1 MKNWKNVLVYSTP
14 LLLAPLA
21 FAASCTNKDDG
32 KKDAKIAELTKQYE
46 EISKQLN
53 TLKSELEE
61 SKKALEDEK
70 KSKSEE
76 VAKFEEIVKKLEEDK
91 KRVETLLNNDHPEY
105 LPTKQVLDL
114 KNKVEEELNSKGLLN
129 LLAPSQEDSDN
140 IIKILEE
147 AVKEIDKIDQS
158 KLTADGLAWLNGI
171 KYNWEI
177 EIGNHKNGLRYLLS
191 SFNWGP
197 SSTYVANSFYG
208 NITPRTFSEKT
219 AKQWLATLKEA
230 VEKNI
235 VPSKIFIKNN
245 IQYIIKKKF
254 AADLG
259 EFLKGTA
266 NEITVKDLI
275 QNSTKYSG
283 AVKDFYLYYVDT
295 YYKASSYGKGEDI
308 AKLKLTKTNALNELE
323 NTIELKAGKVYGL
336 GLTQR
341 DLEQTEAGLGYIPG
355 TPGVLTGKEI
365 YAQISKMNTTTS
377 LTPAEVYAKGMN
389 TSLTAAT
396 NMQKVAEEAAKLIAG
411 TTANDW
417 TSTIMYD
424 EDGPDPKDAK
434 SETLEI
440 KKDGVINLENFN
452 KWLNAE
458 DFFFGREKAELYSAT
473 YKQSLDEDTSLD
485 FARAE
490 LTKFGYDHLKGDST
504 KYNSITNDQFYYGA
518 MEAFKA
524 YQQFKKTTQTY
535 GATFFSKSVPDY
547 EIQTY
552 PYVDRAYEGV
562 GAYDSGVMKFMFN
575 ADPYF
580 SLPKWS
586 VTSFA
591 NHESMMGHHNQIM
604 YAQRYLSEVLGM
616 KLGNVF
622 DYTSYVEG
630 WALFMEWFGI
640 EAGFYGTPNYADT
653 TNYYSMPTSF
663 DLAKGITNFFIT
675 TEDAQITAEQISQI
689 KNLHGGVYWEKVN
702 EKGLYADEKAHAKAA
717 VKLANM
723 LQYYG
728 ALNEAQLRNMRLAV
742 DSIYHAPD
750 IAGQTELPKG
760 ASILQARAFM
770 KKNSALGLG
779 DIQSESKRYFNCVGQ
794 AISYNSGKE
803 VMLDLYKAV
812 HTKLGYTR
820 QQFVEDHKNEIQK
833 FFDWLLRNGALP
845 VETLRLTIKKAY
857 NIN

>member
-53 TLKSELEE
+53 TLKSELDEA
-61 SKKALEDEK
+61 KKAK
-70 KSKSEE
+70 AEE
-76 VAKFEEIVKKLEEDK
+76 
-91 KRVETLLNNDHPEY
+91 T
-105 LPTKQVLDL
+105 TK
-114 KNKVEEELNSKGLLN
+114 
-129 LLAPSQEDSDN
+129 
-140 IIKILEE
+140 LEE
-147 AVKEIDKIDQS
+147 AVQKLEALKEEINKNIPEYYPTKQILTLKDKVDNDLQAKGLLYLLAPNQEQSDAIVKTLEEAIKEIDKIDQS

-177 EIGNHKNGLRYLLS
+177 EIGNHKNGLRYLLG

-208 NITPRTFSEKT
+208 TIVPRNFSDPT
-219 AKQWLATLKEA
+219 ATQWLATLKEA
-230 VEKNI
+230 VAKNI

-254 AADLG
+254 AKDLQ
-259 EFLKGTA
+259 EFLKGTET
-266 NEITVKDLI
+266 EITVKKLI
-275 QNSTKYSG
+275 EDNKTYSQ

-308 AKLKLTKTNALNELE
+308 AELKLTKANTLNELE

-341 DLEQTEAGLGYIPG
+341 DLDQKEAGLGYIPG
-355 TPGVLTGKEI
+355 TPGELTGKEI

-396 NMQKVAEEAAKLIAG
+396 NMSKVAEEAAKLIAG
-411 TTANDW
+411 ANADW
-417 TSTIMYD
+417 SSTIMYD
-424 EDGPDPKDAK
+424 ADGPDGVNAQ

-440 KKDGVINLENFN
+440 KKDGTINLENFN

-473 YKQSLDEDTSLD
+473 YKQSLDEDTKLD
-485 FARAE
+485 FARVE
-490 LTKFGYDHLKGDST
+490 LTKFGYDHLKGDNT
-504 KYNSITNDQFYYGA
+504 PYNSITNDQFYYGA
-518 MEAFKA
+518 LEAFKA
-524 YQQFKKTTQTY
+524 YKQFKDTTQKY
-535 GATFFSKSVPDY
+535 GSTFFAKEVPDY
-547 EIQTY
+547 DIQTY
-552 PYVDRAYEGV
+552 EYADRAYEGV
-562 GAYDSGVMKFMFN
+562 GAYSSSVKKFMFN
-575 ADPYF
+575 ADPYY

-604 YAQRYLSEVLGM
+604 YADHHLSEVLGM
-616 KLGNVF
+616 KLGNIF

-663 DLAKGITNFFIT
+663 DLAKGITNFFT
-675 TEDAQITAEQISQI
+675 STEDAKITAEQISQI

-702 EKGLYADEKAHAKAA
+702 EKGLYIANEKDHAKAA
-717 VKLANM
+717 IKLANM

-750 IAGQTELPKG
+750 IAGQAELPKG
-760 ASILQARAFM
+760 ASILQVRAFM

-820 QQFVEDHKNEIQK
+820 QQFVEEHKEEVQK

-857 NIN
+857 NID

>member
-53 TLKSELEE
+53 TLKSELDEA
-61 SKKALEDEK
+61 KKAK
-70 KSKSEE
+70 AEE
-76 VAKFEEIVKKLEEDK
+76 
-91 KRVETLLNNDHPEY
+91 T
-105 LPTKQVLDL
+105 TK
-114 KNKVEEELNSKGLLN
+114 
-129 LLAPSQEDSDN
+129 
-140 IIKILEE
+140 LEE
-147 AVKEIDKIDQS
+147 AVQKLEALKEEINKNIPEYYPTKQILTLKDKVDNDLQAKGLLYLLAPNQEQSDAIVKTLEEAIKEIDKIDQS

-177 EIGNHKNGLRYLLS
+177 EIGNHKNGLRYLLG

-208 NITPRTFSEKT
+208 TIVPRNFSDPT
-219 AKQWLATLKEA
+219 ATQWLATLKEA
-230 VEKNI
+230 VAKNI

-254 AADLG
+254 AKDLQ
-259 EFLKGTA
+259 EFLKGTET
-266 NEITVKDLI
+266 EITVKKLI
-275 QNSTKYSG
+275 EDNKTYSQ

-308 AKLKLTKTNALNELE
+308 AELKLTKANTLNELE

-341 DLEQTEAGLGYIPG
+341 DLDQKEAGLGYIPG
-355 TPGVLTGKEI
+355 TPGELTGKEI

-396 NMQKVAEEAAKLIAG
+396 NMSKVAEEAAKLIAG
-411 TTANDW
+411 TNADW
-417 TSTIMYD
+417 SSTIMYD
-424 EDGPDPKDAK
+424 ADGPDGVNAQ

-458 DFFFGREKAELYSAT
+458 DFFFGREKATLYSAD
-473 YKQSLDEDTSLD
+473 YKRSLDEDTKLD
-485 FARAE
+485 FARQE
-490 LTKFGYDHLKGDST
+490 LTKFGYDHLKGDT
-504 KYNSITNDQFYYGA
+504 TPYNSITNDQFYYGA
-518 MEAFKA
+518 LEAFKA
-524 YQQFKKTTQTY
+524 YKQFKDTTQKY
-535 GATFFSKSVPDY
+535 GSTFFAKEVPDY
-547 EIQTY
+547 DIQTY
-552 PYVDRAYEGV
+552 EYADRAYEGV
-562 GAYDSGVMKFMFN
+562 GAYSSSVKKFMFN

-604 YAQRYLSEVLGM
+604 YADHHLSEVLGM
-616 KLGNVF
+616 KLGNIF

-663 DLAKGITNFFIT
+663 DLAKGITNFFT
-675 TEDAQITAEQISQI
+675 STEDAKITAEQISQI

-702 EKGLYADEKAHAKAA
+702 EKGLYNTVDEKTRAKAA

-750 IAGQTELPKG
+750 IVGQTELPKG

-812 HTKLGYTR
+812 HTKLGFTR
-820 QQFVEDHKNEIQK
+820 QQFVEQHKDEIQK

-857 NIN
+857 NID

>member
-53 TLKSELEE
+53 TLKSELDEA
-61 SKKALEDEK
+61 KKAK
-70 KSKSEE
+70 AEE
-76 VAKFEEIVKKLEEDK
+76 
-91 KRVETLLNNDHPEY
+91 T
-105 LPTKQVLDL
+105 TK
-114 KNKVEEELNSKGLLN
+114 
-129 LLAPSQEDSDN
+129 
-140 IIKILEE
+140 LEE
-147 AVKEIDKIDQS
+147 AVQKLEALKEEINKNIPEYYPTKQILTLKDKVDNDLQAKGLLYLLAPNQEQSDAIVKTLEEAIKEIDKIDQS
-158 KLTADGLAWLNGI
+158 KLTADSLAWLNGI

-177 EIGNHKNGLRYLLS
+177 EIGNHKNGLRYLLG

-208 NITPRTFSEKT
+208 TIVPRNFSDPT
-219 AKQWLATLKEA
+219 ATQWLATLKEA
-230 VEKNI
+230 VAKNI

-254 AADLG
+254 AKDLQ
-259 EFLKGTA
+259 EFLKGTET
-266 NEITVKDLI
+266 EITVKKLI
-275 QNSTKYSG
+275 EDNKTYSQ

-308 AKLKLTKTNALNELE
+308 AELKLTKANTLNELE

-341 DLEQTEAGLGYIPG
+341 DLDQKEAGLGYIPG
-355 TPGVLTGKEI
+355 TPGELTGKEI

-396 NMQKVAEEAAKLIAG
+396 NMSKVAEEAAKLIAG
-411 TTANDW
+411 TNADW
-417 TSTIMYD
+417 SSTIMYD
-424 EDGPDPKDAK
+424 ADGPDGVNAQ

-440 KKDGVINLENFN
+440 KKDGAINLENFN

-473 YKQSLDEDTSLD
+473 YKQSLDQDTKLD
-485 FARAE
+485 FARQE
-490 LTKFGYDHLKGDST
+490 LTKFGYDHLKGDT
-504 KYNSITNDQFYYGA
+504 TPYNSITNDQFYYGA
-518 MEAFKA
+518 LEAFKA
-524 YQQFKKTTQTY
+524 YKQFKDTTQKY
-535 GATFFSKSVPDY
+535 GSTFFAKEVPDY
-547 EIQTY
+547 DIQTY
-552 PYVDRAYEGV
+552 LYEDRAYEGV
-562 GAYDSGVMKFMFN
+562 GAYSSSVKKFMFN
-575 ADPYF
+575 ADPYY

-604 YAQRYLSEVLGM
+604 YADHHLSEVLGM
-616 KLGNVF
+616 KLGNIF

-663 DLAKGITNFFIT
+663 DLAKGITNFFT
-675 TEDAQITAEQISQI
+675 STEDSKITAEQISQI

-702 EKGLYADEKAHAKAA
+702 EKGLYNADEKTHAKAA
-717 VKLANM
+717 IKLANM

-742 DSIYHAPD
+742 DSIYHGPD
-750 IAGQTELPKG
+750 IAGQAELPKG
-760 ASILQARAFM
+760 ASISQARAFM

-820 QQFVEDHKNEIQK
+820 QQFVEEHKEEVQK

-857 NIN
+857 NID

>member
-53 TLKSELEE
+53 TLKSELDEA
-61 SKKALEDEK
+61 KKAK
-70 KSKSEE
+70 AEE
-76 VAKFEEIVKKLEEDK
+76 TKKLEEAIQKLESVKDEINK
-91 KRVETLLNNDHPEY
+91 NIPEY
-105 LPTKQVLDL
+105 YPTKQILTLKDKVDNDL
-114 KNKVEEELNSKGLLN
+114 QAKGLLY
-129 LLAPSQEDSDN
+129 LLAPNQEQSDA
-140 IIKILEE
+140 IVKTLEE
-147 AVKEIDKIDQS
+147 AIKEIDKIDQS

-177 EIGNHKNGLRYLLS
+177 EIGNHKNGLRYLLG

-208 NITPRTFSEKT
+208 TIVPRNFSDPT
-219 AKQWLATLKEA
+219 ATQWLATLKEA
-230 VEKNI
+230 VAKNI

-254 AADLG
+254 AKDLQ
-259 EFLKGTA
+259 EFLKGTET
-266 NEITVKDLI
+266 EITVKKLI
-275 QNSTKYSG
+275 EDNKTYSQ

-308 AKLKLTKTNALNELE
+308 AELKLTKANTLNELE

-341 DLEQTEAGLGYIPG
+341 DLDQKEAGLGYIPG
-355 TPGVLTGKEI
+355 TPGELTGKEI

-396 NMQKVAEEAAKLIAG
+396 NMSKVAEEAAKLIAG
-411 TTANDW
+411 TNTDW
-417 TSTIMYD
+417 SSTIMYD
-424 EDGPDPKDAK
+424 ADGPDGVNAQ

-458 DFFFGREKAELYSAT
+458 DFFFGREKATLYST
-473 YKQSLDEDTSLD
+473 YYKQSLDGDTSLD

-490 LTKFGYDHLKGDST
+490 LTKFGYDHLKGDNT
-504 KYNSITNDQFYYGA
+504 LYNSITNDQFYYGA
-518 MEAFKA
+518 LEAFKA
-524 YQQFKKTTQTY
+524 YKQFKDTTQKY
-535 GATFFSKSVPDY
+535 GSTFFAKAVPDY
-547 EIQTY
+547 DIQTY
-552 PYVDRAYEGV
+552 KYEDRAYEGV

-575 ADPYF
+575 ADPYY

-663 DLAKGITNFFIT
+663 DLAKGITNFFTT
-675 TEDAQITAEQISQI
+675 TEDAKITAEQISQI

-702 EKGLYADEKAHAKAA
+702 EKELYTADEKAHAKAA

-750 IAGQTELPKG
+750 IAGQAELPKG

-820 QQFVEDHKNEIQK
+820 QQFVEEHKDEIQK

-857 NIN
+857 NID

>member
-53 TLKSELEE
+53 TLKSELDEA
-61 SKKALEDEK
+61 KKAK
-70 KSKSEE
+70 AEE
-76 VAKFEEIVKKLEEDK
+76 TKKLEEAVQKLEALKDEINK
-91 KRVETLLNNDHPEY
+91 NIPEY
-105 LPTKQVLDL
+105 YPTKQILTLKDKVDNDL
-114 KNKVEEELNSKGLLN
+114 QAKGLLY
-129 LLAPSQEDSDN
+129 LLAPNQEQSDA
-140 IIKILEE
+140 IVKTLEE
-147 AVKEIDKIDQS
+147 AIKEIDKIDQS

-177 EIGNHKNGLRYLLS
+177 EIGNHKNGLRYLLG

-208 NITPRTFSEKT
+208 TIVPRNFLDPT
-219 AKQWLATLKEA
+219 ATQWLATLKEA
-230 VEKNI
+230 VAKNI

-254 AADLG
+254 AKDLQ
-259 EFLKGTA
+259 EFLKGTET
-266 NEITVKDLI
+266 EITVKKLI
-275 QNSTKYSG
+275 EDNKTYSQ

-308 AKLKLTKTNALNELE
+308 AELKLTKANTLNELE

-341 DLEQTEAGLGYIPG
+341 DLDQTEAGLGYIPG
-355 TPGVLTGKEI
+355 TPGELTGKEI

-396 NMQKVAEEAAKLIAG
+396 NMSKVAEEAAKLIAG
-411 TTANDW
+411 PAADW

-424 EDGPDPKDAK
+424 ADGPDGVNAQ

-458 DFFFGREKAELYSAT
+458 DFFFGREKATLYST
-473 YKQSLDEDTSLD
+473 NYKKSLDEDTKLD

-504 KYNSITNDQFYYGA
+504 PYNSITNDQFYYGA
-518 MEAFKA
+518 LEAFKA
-524 YQQFKKTTQTY
+524 YKQFKDTTQKY
-535 GATFFSKSVPDY
+535 GSTFFAKEVPDY
-547 EIQTY
+547 DIQTY
-552 PYVDRAYEGV
+552 EYADRAYEGV
-562 GAYDSGVMKFMFN
+562 GAYSSSVKKFMFN

-604 YAQRYLSEVLGM
+604 YADHHLSEVLGM
-616 KLGNVF
+616 KLGNIF

-663 DLAKGITNFFIT
+663 DLAKGITNFFT
-675 TEDAQITAEQISQI
+675 STEDSKITAEQISQI

-702 EKGLYADEKAHAKAA
+702 EKGLYNANEKDHAKAA
-717 VKLANM
+717 IKLANM

-742 DSIYHAPD
+742 DSIYHGPD
-750 IAGQTELPKG
+750 IAGQAELPKG

-820 QQFVEDHKNEIQK
+820 QQFVEEHKEEVQK

-857 NIN
+857 NID

>member
-53 TLKSELEE
+53 TLKSELDEA
-61 SKKALEDEK
+61 KKAK
-70 KSKSEE
+70 AEE
-76 VAKFEEIVKKLEEDK
+76 
-91 KRVETLLNNDHPEY
+91 T
-105 LPTKQVLDL
+105 TK
-114 KNKVEEELNSKGLLN
+114 
-129 LLAPSQEDSDN
+129 
-140 IIKILEE
+140 LEE
-147 AVKEIDKIDQS
+147 AVQKLEALKEEINKNIPEYYPTKQILTLKDKVDNDLQAKGLLYLLAPNQEQSDAIVKTLEEAIKEIDKIDQS

-177 EIGNHKNGLRYLLS
+177 EIGNHKNGLRYLLG

-208 NITPRTFSEKT
+208 TIVPRNFSDPT
-219 AKQWLATLKEA
+219 ATQWLATLKEA
-230 VEKNI
+230 VAKNI

-254 AADLG
+254 AKDLQ
-259 EFLKGTA
+259 EFLKGTET
-266 NEITVKDLI
+266 EITVKKLI
-275 QNSTKYSG
+275 EDNKTYSQ
-283 AVKDFYLYYVDT
+283 AVKAFYLYYVDT
-295 YYKASSYGKGEDI
+295 YYKASLYGKGEDI
-308 AKLKLTKTNALNELE
+308 AELKLTKANTLNELE

-341 DLEQTEAGLGYIPG
+341 DLDQKEAGLGYIPG
-355 TPGVLTGKEI
+355 IPGELTGKEI

-396 NMQKVAEEAAKLIAG
+396 NMSKVAEEAAKLIAG
-411 TTANDW
+411 ANADW
-417 TSTIMYD
+417 SSTIMYD
-424 EDGPDPKDAK
+424 ADGPDGVNAQ

-440 KKDGVINLENFN
+440 KKDGAINLENFN

-473 YKQSLDEDTSLD
+473 YKQSLDQDTKLD
-485 FARAE
+485 FARQE
-490 LTKFGYDHLKGDST
+490 LTKFGYDHLKGDT
-504 KYNSITNDQFYYGA
+504 TPYNSITNDQFYYGA
-518 MEAFKA
+518 LEAFKA
-524 YQQFKKTTQTY
+524 YKQFKDTTQKY
-535 GATFFSKSVPDY
+535 GSTFFAKEVPDY
-547 EIQTY
+547 DIQTY
-552 PYVDRAYEGV
+552 LYEDRAYEGV
-562 GAYDSGVMKFMFN
+562 GAYSSSVKKFMFN
-575 ADPYF
+575 ADPYY

-604 YAQRYLSEVLGM
+604 YADHHLSEVLGM
-616 KLGNVF
+616 KLGNIF

-663 DLAKGITNFFIT
+663 DLAKGITNFFT
-675 TEDAQITAEQISQI
+675 STEDSKITAEQISQI

-702 EKGLYADEKAHAKAA
+702 EKGLYNADEKTHAKAA
-717 VKLANM
+717 IKLANM

-742 DSIYHAPD
+742 DSIYHGPD
-750 IAGQTELPKG
+750 IAGQAELPKG
-760 ASILQARAFM
+760 ASISQARAFM

-820 QQFVEDHKNEIQK
+820 QQFVEEHKEEVQK

-857 NIN
+857 NID

>member
-53 TLKSELEE
+53 TLKSELDEA
-61 SKKALEDEK
+61 KKAK
-70 KSKSEE
+70 AEE
-76 VAKFEEIVKKLEEDK
+76 
-91 KRVETLLNNDHPEY
+91 T
-105 LPTKQVLDL
+105 TK
-114 KNKVEEELNSKGLLN
+114 
-129 LLAPSQEDSDN
+129 
-140 IIKILEE
+140 LEE
-147 AVKEIDKIDQS
+147 AVQKLEALKEEINKNIPEYYPTKQILTLKDKVDNDLQAKGLLYLLAPNQEQSDAIVKTLEEAIKEIDKIDQS

-177 EIGNHKNGLRYLLS
+177 EIGNHKNGLRYLLG

-208 NITPRTFSEKT
+208 TIVPRNFSDPT
-219 AKQWLATLKEA
+219 ATQWLATLKEA
-230 VEKNI
+230 VAKNI

-254 AADLG
+254 AKDLQ
-259 EFLKGTA
+259 EFLKGTET
-266 NEITVKDLI
+266 EITVKKLI
-275 QNSTKYSG
+275 EDNKTYLQ
-283 AVKDFYLYYVDT
+283 AVKAFYLYYVDT

-308 AKLKLTKTNALNELE
+308 AELKLTKANTLNELE

-341 DLEQTEAGLGYIPG
+341 DLNQTEAGLGYIPG
-355 TPGVLTGKEI
+355 IPGELTGKEI

-396 NMQKVAEEAAKLIAG
+396 NMSKVAEEAAKLIAG
-411 TTANDW
+411 ANADW
-417 TSTIMYD
+417 SSTIMYD
-424 EDGPDPKDAK
+424 ADGPDGVNAQ

-440 KKDGVINLENFN
+440 KKDGTINLENFN

-458 DFFFGREKAELYSAT
+458 DFFFGREKATLYSAD
-473 YKQSLDEDTSLD
+473 YKRSLDEDTKLD
-485 FARAE
+485 FARQE
-490 LTKFGYDHLKGDST
+490 LTKFGYDHLKGDT
-504 KYNSITNDQFYYGA
+504 TPYNSITNDQFYYGA
-518 MEAFKA
+518 LEAFKA
-524 YQQFKKTTQTY
+524 YKQFKDTTQKY
-535 GATFFSKSVPDY
+535 GSTFFAKEVPDY
-547 EIQTY
+547 DIQTY
-552 PYVDRAYEGV
+552 EYADRAYEGV
-562 GAYDSGVMKFMFN
+562 GAYSSSVKKFMFN

-604 YAQRYLSEVLGM
+604 YADHHLSEVLGM
-616 KLGNVF
+616 KLGNIF

-663 DLAKGITNFFIT
+663 DLAKGITNFFT
-675 TEDAQITAEQISQI
+675 STENVKITAEQISQI

-702 EKGLYADEKAHAKAA
+702 EKGLYNTVDEKTRAKAA

-820 QQFVEDHKNEIQK
+820 QQFVEEHKEEVQK

-857 NIN
+857 NID

>member
-1 MKNWKNVLVYSTP
+1 
-14 LLLAPLA
+14 
-21 FAASCTNKDDG
+21 
-32 KKDAKIAELTKQYE
+32 
-46 EISKQLN
+46 
-53 TLKSELEE
+53 
-61 SKKALEDEK
+61 
-70 KSKSEE
+70 
-76 VAKFEEIVKKLEEDK
+76 
-91 KRVETLLNNDHPEY
+91 
-105 LPTKQVLDL
+105 
-114 KNKVEEELNSKGLLN
+114 
-129 LLAPSQEDSDN
+129 
-140 IIKILEE
+140 
-147 AVKEIDKIDQS
+147 
-158 KLTADGLAWLNGI
+158 
-171 KYNWEI
+171 
-177 EIGNHKNGLRYLLS
+177 
-191 SFNWGP
+191 
-197 SSTYVANSFYG
+197 
-208 NITPRTFSEKT
+208 
-219 AKQWLATLKEA
+219 
-230 VEKNI
+230 
-235 VPSKIFIKNN
+235 
-245 IQYIIKKKF
+245 
-254 AADLG
+254 
-259 EFLKGTA
+259 
-266 NEITVKDLI
+266 
-275 QNSTKYSG
+275 
-283 AVKDFYLYYVDT
+283 
-295 YYKASSYGKGEDI
+295 
-308 AKLKLTKTNALNELE
+308 
-323 NTIELKAGKVYGL
+323 
-336 GLTQR
+336 
-341 DLEQTEAGLGYIPG
+341 
-355 TPGVLTGKEI
+355 
-365 YAQISKMNTTTS
+365 MNTTTS

-396 NMQKVAEEAAKLIAG
+396 NMSKVAEEAAKLIAG
-411 TTANDW
+411 ANADW
-417 TSTIMYD
+417 SSTIMYD
-424 EDGPDPKDAK
+424 ADGPDGVNAQ

-440 KKDGVINLENFN
+440 KKDGTINLSNFN

-458 DFFFGREKAELYSAT
+458 DFFFGREKATLYSAD
-473 YKQSLDEDTSLD
+473 YKRSLDEDTKLD
-485 FARAE
+485 FARQE
-490 LTKFGYDHLKGDST
+490 LTKFGYDNLKGDT
-504 KYNSITNDQFYYGA
+504 TPYNSITNDQFYYGA
-518 MEAFKA
+518 LEAFKA
-524 YQQFKKTTQTY
+524 YKQFKDTTQKY
-535 GATFFSKSVPDY
+535 GSTFFAKEVPDY
-547 EIQTY
+547 DIQTY
-552 PYVDRAYEGV
+552 EYADRAYEGV
-562 GAYDSGVMKFMFN
+562 GAYSSSVKKFMFN

-604 YAQRYLSEVLGM
+604 YADHHLSEVLGM
-616 KLGNVF
+616 KLGNIF

-663 DLAKGITNFFIT
+663 DLAKGITNFFT
-675 TEDAQITAEQISQI
+675 STENAKITAEQISQI

-702 EKGLYADEKAHAKAA
+702 EKGLYNTVDEKTRAKAA

-820 QQFVEDHKNEIQK
+820 QQFVEEHKEEVQK

-857 NIN
+857 NID

>member
-53 TLKSELEE
+53 TLKSELDEA
-61 SKKALEDEK
+61 KKAK
-70 KSKSEE
+70 AEE
-76 VAKFEEIVKKLEEDK
+76 
-91 KRVETLLNNDHPEY
+91 T
-105 LPTKQVLDL
+105 TK
-114 KNKVEEELNSKGLLN
+114 
-129 LLAPSQEDSDN
+129 
-140 IIKILEE
+140 LEE
-147 AVKEIDKIDQS
+147 AVQKLEALKEEINKNIPEYYPTKQILTLKDKVDNDLQAKGLLYLLAPNQEQSDAIVKTLEEAIKEIDKIDQS

-177 EIGNHKNGLRYLLS
+177 EIGNHKNGLRYLLG

-208 NITPRTFSEKT
+208 TIVPRNFSDPT
-219 AKQWLATLKEA
+219 ATQWLATLKEA
-230 VEKNI
+230 VAKNI

-254 AADLG
+254 AKDLQ
-259 EFLKGTA
+259 EFLKGTET
-266 NEITVKDLI
+266 EITVKKLI
-275 QNSTKYSG
+275 EDNKTYSQ

-308 AKLKLTKTNALNELE
+308 AELKLTKANTLNELE

-341 DLEQTEAGLGYIPG
+341 DLDQKEAGLGYIPG
-355 TPGVLTGKEI
+355 TPGELTGKEI

-396 NMQKVAEEAAKLIAG
+396 NMSKVAEEAAKLIAG
-411 TTANDW
+411 INANW
-417 TSTIMYD
+417 SSTIMYD
-424 EDGPDPKDAK
+424 ADGPDGVNAQ

-473 YKQSLDEDTSLD
+473 YKQSLDQDTKLD
-485 FARAE
+485 FARQE
-490 LTKFGYDHLKGDST
+490 LTKFGYDHLKGDT
-504 KYNSITNDQFYYGA
+504 TPYNSITNDQFYYGA
-518 MEAFKA
+518 LEAFKA
-524 YQQFKKTTQTY
+524 YKQFKDTTQKY
-535 GATFFSKSVPDY
+535 GSTFFAKEVPDY
-547 EIQTY
+547 DIQTY
-552 PYVDRAYEGV
+552 LYEDRAYEGV
-562 GAYDSGVMKFMFN
+562 GAYSSSVKKFMFN
-575 ADPYF
+575 ADPYY

-604 YAQRYLSEVLGM
+604 YADHHLSEVLGM
-616 KLGNVF
+616 KLGNIF

-663 DLAKGITNFFIT
+663 DLAKGITNFFT
-675 TEDAQITAEQISQI
+675 STEDSKITAEQISQI

-702 EKGLYADEKAHAKAA
+702 EKGLYNADEKTHAKAA
-717 VKLANM
+717 IKLANM

-742 DSIYHAPD
+742 DSIYHGPD
-750 IAGQTELPKG
+750 IAGQAELPKG
-760 ASILQARAFM
+760 ASISQARAFM

-820 QQFVEDHKNEIQK
+820 QQFVEEHKEEVQK

-857 NIN
+857 NID

>member
-53 TLKSELEE
+53 TLKSELDEA
-61 SKKALEDEK
+61 KKAK
-70 KSKSEE
+70 AEE
-76 VAKFEEIVKKLEEDK
+76 TKKLEEAVQKLEALKDEINK
-91 KRVETLLNNDHPEY
+91 NIPEY
-105 LPTKQVLDL
+105 YPTKQILTLKDKVDNDL
-114 KNKVEEELNSKGLLN
+114 QAKGLLY
-129 LLAPSQEDSDN
+129 LLAPNQEQSDA
-140 IIKILEE
+140 IVKTLEE
-147 AVKEIDKIDQS
+147 AIKEIDKIDQS

-177 EIGNHKNGLRYLLS
+177 EIGNHKNGLRYLLG

-208 NITPRTFSEKT
+208 TIVPRNFSDPT
-219 AKQWLATLKEA
+219 ATQWLATLKEA
-230 VEKNI
+230 VVKNI

-254 AADLG
+254 AKDLQ
-259 EFLKGTA
+259 EFLKGTET
-266 NEITVKDLI
+266 EITVKKLI
-275 QNSTKYSG
+275 EDNKTYSQ

-308 AKLKLTKTNALNELE
+308 AELKLTKANTLNELE

-341 DLEQTEAGLGYIPG
+341 DLNQTEAGLGYIPG
-355 TPGVLTGKEI
+355 IPGELTGKEI

-396 NMQKVAEEAAKLIAG
+396 NMSKVAEEAAKLIAG
-411 TTANDW
+411 ANADW
-417 TSTIMYD
+417 SSTIMYD
-424 EDGPDPKDAK
+424 ADGPDGVNAQ

-440 KKDGVINLENFN
+440 KKDGTINLENFN

-473 YKQSLDEDTSLD
+473 YKQSLDQDTKLD
-485 FARAE
+485 FARQE
-490 LTKFGYDHLKGDST
+490 LTKFGYDHLKGDT
-504 KYNSITNDQFYYGA
+504 TPYNSITNDQFYYGA
-518 MEAFKA
+518 LEAFKA
-524 YQQFKKTTQTY
+524 YKQFKDTTQKY
-535 GATFFSKSVPDY
+535 GSTFFAKEVPDY
-547 EIQTY
+547 DIQTY
-552 PYVDRAYEGV
+552 LYEDRAYEGV
-562 GAYDSGVMKFMFN
+562 GAYSSSVKKFMFN
-575 ADPYF
+575 ADPYY

-604 YAQRYLSEVLGM
+604 YADHHLSEVLGM
-616 KLGNVF
+616 KLGNIF

-663 DLAKGITNFFIT
+663 DLAKGITNFFT
-675 TEDAQITAEQISQI
+675 STEDSKITAEQISQI

-702 EKGLYADEKAHAKAA
+702 EKGLYNANEKDHAKAA
-717 VKLANM
+717 IKLTNM

-750 IAGQTELPKG
+750 IAGQAELPKG
-760 ASILQARAFM
+760 ASISQARAFM

-820 QQFVEDHKNEIQK
+820 QQFVEEHKEEVQK

-857 NIN
+857 NID

>member
-1 MKNWKNVLVYSTP
+1 MKNVLVYSTP

-53 TLKSELEE
+53 TLKSELDEA
-61 SKKALEDEK
+61 KKAK
-70 KSKSEE
+70 AEE
-76 VAKFEEIVKKLEEDK
+76 
-91 KRVETLLNNDHPEY
+91 T
-105 LPTKQVLDL
+105 TK
-114 KNKVEEELNSKGLLN
+114 
-129 LLAPSQEDSDN
+129 
-140 IIKILEE
+140 LEE
-147 AVKEIDKIDQS
+147 AVQKLEALKEEINKNIPEYYPTKQILTLKDKVDNDLQAKGLLYLLAPNQEQSDAIVKTLEEAIKEIDKIDQS

-177 EIGNHKNGLRYLLS
+177 EIGNHKNGLRYLLG

-208 NITPRTFSEKT
+208 TIVPRNFSDPT
-219 AKQWLATLKEA
+219 ATQWLATLKEA
-230 VEKNI
+230 VAKNI

-254 AADLG
+254 AKDLQ
-259 EFLKGTA
+259 EFLKGTET
-266 NEITVKDLI
+266 EITVKKLI
-275 QNSTKYSG
+275 EDNKTYSQ
-283 AVKDFYLYYVDT
+283 AVKAFYLYYVDT

-308 AKLKLTKTNALNELE
+308 AELKLTKANTLNELE

-341 DLEQTEAGLGYIPG
+341 DLNQTEAGLGYIPG
-355 TPGVLTGKEI
+355 IPGELTGKEI

-396 NMQKVAEEAAKLIAG
+396 NMSKVAEEAAKLIAG
-411 TTANDW
+411 ANADW
-417 TSTIMYD
+417 SSTIMYD
-424 EDGPDPKDAK
+424 ADGPDGVNAQ

-440 KKDGVINLENFN
+440 KKDGTINLYNFN

-458 DFFFGREKAELYSAT
+458 DFFFGREKATLYSAD
-473 YKQSLDEDTSLD
+473 YKRSLDEDTKLD
-485 FARAE
+485 FARQE
-490 LTKFGYDHLKGDST
+490 LTKFGYDHLKGDT
-504 KYNSITNDQFYYGA
+504 TPYNSITNDQFYYGA
-518 MEAFKA
+518 LEAFKA
-524 YQQFKKTTQTY
+524 YKQFKDTTQKY
-535 GATFFSKSVPDY
+535 RSTFFAKEVPDY
-547 EIQTY
+547 DIQTY
-552 PYVDRAYEGV
+552 EYADRAYEGV
-562 GAYDSGVMKFMFN
+562 GAYSSSVKKFMFN

-591 NHESMMGHHNQIM
+591 NHKSMMGHHNQIM
-604 YAQRYLSEVLGM
+604 YADHHLSEVLGM
-616 KLGNVF
+616 KLGNIF

-663 DLAKGITNFFIT
+663 DLAKGITNFFT
-675 TEDAQITAEQISQI
+675 STENAKITAEQISQI

-702 EKGLYADEKAHAKAA
+702 EKGLYNTVDEKTRAKAA

-820 QQFVEDHKNEIQK
+820 QQFVEEHKEEVQK

-857 NIN
+857 NID

>member
-53 TLKSELEE
+53 TLKSELDEA
-61 SKKALEDEK
+61 KKAK
-70 KSKSEE
+70 AEE
-76 VAKFEEIVKKLEEDK
+76 
-91 KRVETLLNNDHPEY
+91 T
-105 LPTKQVLDL
+105 TK
-114 KNKVEEELNSKGLLN
+114 
-129 LLAPSQEDSDN
+129 
-140 IIKILEE
+140 LEE
-147 AVKEIDKIDQS
+147 AVQKLEALKEEINKNIPEYYPTKQILTLKDKVDNDLQAKGLLYLLAPNQEQSDAIVKTLEEAIKEIDKIDQS

-177 EIGNHKNGLRYLLS
+177 EIGNHKNGLRYLLG

-208 NITPRTFSEKT
+208 TIVPRNFSDPT
-219 AKQWLATLKEA
+219 ATQWLATLKEA
-230 VEKNI
+230 VAKNI

-254 AADLG
+254 AKDLQ
-259 EFLKGTA
+259 EFLKGTET
-266 NEITVKDLI
+266 EITVKKLI
-275 QNSTKYSG
+275 EDNKTYSQ
-283 AVKDFYLYYVDT
+283 AVKAFYLYYVDT

-308 AKLKLTKTNALNELE
+308 AELKLTKANTLNELE

-341 DLEQTEAGLGYIPG
+341 DLNQTEAGLGYIPG
-355 TPGVLTGKEI
+355 IPGELTGKEI

-396 NMQKVAEEAAKLIAG
+396 NMSKVAEEAAKLIAG
-411 TTANDW
+411 ANVDW
-417 TSTIMYD
+417 SSTIMYD
-424 EDGPDPKDAK
+424 ADGPDGVNAQ

-440 KKDGVINLENFN
+440 KKDGTINLENFN

-458 DFFFGREKAELYSAT
+458 DFFFGREKATLYSAD
-473 YKQSLDEDTSLD
+473 YKRSLDEDTKLD
-485 FARAE
+485 FARQE
-490 LTKFGYDHLKGDST
+490 LTKFGYDHLKGDT
-504 KYNSITNDQFYYGA
+504 TPYNSITNDQFYYGA
-518 MEAFKA
+518 LEAFKA
-524 YQQFKKTTQTY
+524 YKQFKDTTQKY
-535 GATFFSKSVPDY
+535 GSTFFAKEVPDY
-547 EIQTY
+547 DIQTY
-552 PYVDRAYEGV
+552 EYADRAYEGV
-562 GAYDSGVMKFMFN
+562 GAYSSSVKKFMFN

-604 YAQRYLSEVLGM
+604 YADHHLSEVLGM
-616 KLGNVF
+616 KLGNIF

-640 EAGFYGTPNYADT
+640 EARFYGTPNYADT

-663 DLAKGITNFFIT
+663 DLAKGITNFFT
-675 TEDAQITAEQISQI
+675 STEDAKITAEQISQI

-702 EKGLYADEKAHAKAA
+702 EKGLYNTVDEKTRAKAA

-820 QQFVEDHKNEIQK
+820 QQFVEEHKEEVQK

-857 NIN
+857 NID

>member
-46 EISKQLN
+46 EILKQLN
-53 TLKSELEE
+53 TLKSELDEA
-61 SKKALEDEK
+61 KKAK
-70 KSKSEE
+70 AEE
-76 VAKFEEIVKKLEEDK
+76 
-91 KRVETLLNNDHPEY
+91 T
-105 LPTKQVLDL
+105 TK
-114 KNKVEEELNSKGLLN
+114 
-129 LLAPSQEDSDN
+129 
-140 IIKILEE
+140 LEE
-147 AVKEIDKIDQS
+147 AVQKLEALKEEINKNIPEYYPTKQILTLKDKVDNDLQAKGLLYLLAPNQEQSDAIVKTLEEAIKEIDKIDQS

-177 EIGNHKNGLRYLLS
+177 EIGNHKNGLRYLLG

-208 NITPRTFSEKT
+208 TIVPRNFSDPT
-219 AKQWLATLKEA
+219 ATQWLATLKEA
-230 VEKNI
+230 VAKNI

-254 AADLG
+254 AKDLQ
-259 EFLKGTA
+259 EFLKGTET
-266 NEITVKDLI
+266 EITVKKLI
-275 QNSTKYSG
+275 EDNKKYSQ
-283 AVKDFYLYYVDT
+283 AVKAFYLYYVDT

-308 AKLKLTKTNALNELE
+308 AELKLTKANTLNELE

-341 DLEQTEAGLGYIPG
+341 DLNQTEAGLGYIPG
-355 TPGVLTGKEI
+355 IPGELTGKEI

-396 NMQKVAEEAAKLIAG
+396 NMSKVAEEAAKLIAG
-411 TTANDW
+411 ANADW
-417 TSTIMYD
+417 SSTIMYD
-424 EDGPDPKDAK
+424 ADGPDGVNAQ

-440 KKDGVINLENFN
+440 KKDGTINFKNFN

-458 DFFFGREKAELYSAT
+458 DFFFGREKATLYSAD
-473 YKQSLDEDTSLD
+473 YKRSLDEDTKLD
-485 FARAE
+485 FARQE
-490 LTKFGYDHLKGDST
+490 LTKFGYDHLKGDT
-504 KYNSITNDQFYYGA
+504 TPYNSITNDQFYYGA
-518 MEAFKA
+518 LEAFKA
-524 YQQFKKTTQTY
+524 YKQFKDTTQKY
-535 GATFFSKSVPDY
+535 GSTFFAKEVPDY
-547 EIQTY
+547 DIQTY
-552 PYVDRAYEGV
+552 EYADRAYEGV
-562 GAYDSGVMKFMFN
+562 GAYSSSVKKFMFN

-604 YAQRYLSEVLGM
+604 YDDHHLSEVLGM
-616 KLGNVF
+616 KLGNIF

-663 DLAKGITNFFIT
+663 DLAKGITNFFT
-675 TEDAQITAEQISQI
+675 STENAKITAEQISQI

-702 EKGLYADEKAHAKAA
+702 EKGLYNTVDEKTRAKAA

-820 QQFVEDHKNEIQK
+820 QQFVEEHKEEVQK

-857 NIN
+857 NID

>member
-53 TLKSELEE
+53 TLKSELDEA
-61 SKKALEDEK
+61 KKAK
-70 KSKSEE
+70 AEE
-76 VAKFEEIVKKLEEDK
+76 
-91 KRVETLLNNDHPEY
+91 T
-105 LPTKQVLDL
+105 TK
-114 KNKVEEELNSKGLLN
+114 
-129 LLAPSQEDSDN
+129 
-140 IIKILEE
+140 LEE
-147 AVKEIDKIDQS
+147 AVQKLEALKEEINKNIPEYYPTKQILTLKDKVDNDLQAKGLLYLLAPNQEQSDAIVKTLEEAIKEIDKIDQS

-177 EIGNHKNGLRYLLS
+177 EIGNHKNGLRYLLG

-208 NITPRTFSEKT
+208 TIVPRNFSDPT
-219 AKQWLATLKEA
+219 ATQWLATLKEA
-230 VEKNI
+230 VAKNI

-254 AADLG
+254 AKDLQ
-259 EFLKGTA
+259 EFLKGTET
-266 NEITVKDLI
+266 EITVKKLI
-275 QNSTKYSG
+275 EDNKTYSQ

-308 AKLKLTKTNALNELE
+308 AELKLTKANTLNELE

-341 DLEQTEAGLGYIPG
+341 DLDQKEAGLGYIPG
-355 TPGVLTGKEI
+355 TPGELTGKEI

-396 NMQKVAEEAAKLIAG
+396 NMSKVAEEAAKLIAG
-411 TTANDW
+411 ANADW
-417 TSTIMYD
+417 SSTIMYD
-424 EDGPDPKDAK
+424 ADGPDGVNAQ

-440 KKDGVINLENFN
+440 KKDGTINLENFN

-473 YKQSLDEDTSLD
+473 YKQSLDEDTKLD
-485 FARAE
+485 FARVE
-490 LTKFGYDHLKGDST
+490 LTKFGYDHLKGDNT
-504 KYNSITNDQFYYGA
+504 PYNSITNDQFYYGA
-518 MEAFKA
+518 LEAFKA
-524 YQQFKKTTQTY
+524 YKQFKDTTQKY
-535 GATFFSKSVPDY
+535 GSTFFAKEVPDY
-547 EIQTY
+547 DIQTY
-552 PYVDRAYEGV
+552 EYADRAYEGV
-562 GAYDSGVMKFMFN
+562 GAYSSSVKKFMFN
-575 ADPYF
+575 ADPYY

-604 YAQRYLSEVLGM
+604 YADHHLSEVLGM
-616 KLGNVF
+616 KLGNIF

-630 WALFMEWFGI
+630 WALFMEWFGV

-663 DLAKGITNFFIT
+663 DLAKGITNFFT
-675 TEDAQITAEQISQI
+675 STEDAKITAEQISQI

-702 EKGLYADEKAHAKAA
+702 EKGLYIANEKDHAKAA
-717 VKLANM
+717 IKLANM

-750 IAGQTELPKG
+750 IAGQAELPKG
-760 ASILQARAFM
+760 ASILQVRAFM

-820 QQFVEDHKNEIQK
+820 QQFVEEHKEEVQK

-857 NIN
+857 NID

>member
-53 TLKSELEE
+53 TLKSELDEA
-61 SKKALEDEK
+61 KKAK
-70 KSKSEE
+70 AEE
-76 VAKFEEIVKKLEEDK
+76 
-91 KRVETLLNNDHPEY
+91 T
-105 LPTKQVLDL
+105 TK
-114 KNKVEEELNSKGLLN
+114 
-129 LLAPSQEDSDN
+129 
-140 IIKILEE
+140 LEE
-147 AVKEIDKIDQS
+147 AVQKLEALKEEINKNIPEYYPTKQILTLKDKVDNDLQAKGLLYLLAPNQEQSDAIVKTLEEAIKEIDKIDQS

-177 EIGNHKNGLRYLLS
+177 EIGNHKNGLRYLLG

-208 NITPRTFSEKT
+208 TIVPRNFSDPT
-219 AKQWLATLKEA
+219 ATQWLATLKEA
-230 VEKNI
+230 VVKNI

-254 AADLG
+254 AKDLQ
-259 EFLKGTA
+259 EFLKGTET
-266 NEITVKDLI
+266 EITVKKLI
-275 QNSTKYSG
+275 EDNKTYSQ

-308 AKLKLTKTNALNELE
+308 AELKLTKANTLNELE

-341 DLEQTEAGLGYIPG
+341 DLNQTEAGLGYIPG
-355 TPGVLTGKEI
+355 IPGELTGKEI

-396 NMQKVAEEAAKLIAG
+396 NMSKVAEEAAKLIAG
-411 TTANDW
+411 ANADW
-417 TSTIMYD
+417 SSTIMYD
-424 EDGPDPKDAK
+424 ADGPDGVNAQ

-440 KKDGVINLENFN
+440 KKDGTINLENFN

-458 DFFFGREKAELYSAT
+458 DFFFGREKATLYSAD
-473 YKQSLDEDTSLD
+473 YKRSLDEDTKLD
-485 FARAE
+485 FARQE
-490 LTKFGYDHLKGDST
+490 LTKFGYDHLKGDT
-504 KYNSITNDQFYYGA
+504 TPYNSITNDQFYYGA
-518 MEAFKA
+518 LEAFKA
-524 YQQFKKTTQTY
+524 YKQFKDTTQKY
-535 GATFFSKSVPDY
+535 GSTFFAKEVPDY
-547 EIQTY
+547 DIQTY
-552 PYVDRAYEGV
+552 EYADRAYEGV
-562 GAYDSGVMKFMFN
+562 GAYSSSVKKFMFN

-604 YAQRYLSEVLGM
+604 YADHHLSEVLGM
-616 KLGNVF
+616 KLGNIF

-663 DLAKGITNFFIT
+663 DLAKGITNFFT
-675 TEDAQITAEQISQI
+675 STEDAKITAEQISQI

-702 EKGLYADEKAHAKAA
+702 EKGLYNTVDEKTRAKAA

-820 QQFVEDHKNEIQK
+820 QQFVEEHKEEVQK

-857 NIN
+857 NID

>member
-53 TLKSELEE
+53 TLKSELDEA
-61 SKKALEDEK
+61 KKAK
-70 KSKSEE
+70 AEE
-76 VAKFEEIVKKLEEDK
+76 
-91 KRVETLLNNDHPEY
+91 T
-105 LPTKQVLDL
+105 TK
-114 KNKVEEELNSKGLLN
+114 
-129 LLAPSQEDSDN
+129 
-140 IIKILEE
+140 LEE
-147 AVKEIDKIDQS
+147 AVQKLEALKEEINKNIPEYYPTKQILTLKDKVDNDLQAKGLLYLLAPNQEQSDAIVKTLEEAIKEIDKIDQS

-177 EIGNHKNGLRYLLS
+177 EIGNHKNGLRYLLG

-208 NITPRTFSEKT
+208 TIVPINFSDPT
-219 AKQWLATLKEA
+219 ATQWLATLKEA
-230 VEKNI
+230 VAKNI

-254 AADLG
+254 AKDLQ
-259 EFLKGTA
+259 EFLKGTET
-266 NEITVKDLI
+266 EITVKKLI
-275 QNSTKYSG
+275 EDNKTYSQ
-283 AVKDFYLYYVDT
+283 AVKAFYLYYVDT

-308 AKLKLTKTNALNELE
+308 AELKLTKANTLNELE

-355 TPGVLTGKEI
+355 TLGELTGKEI

-396 NMQKVAEEAAKLIAG
+396 NMSKVAEEAAKLIAG
-411 TTANDW
+411 ANADW

-424 EDGPDPKDAK
+424 ADGPDGVNAK

-440 KKDGVINLENFN
+440 KKDGAINLENFN

-458 DFFFGREKAELYSAT
+458 DFFFGREKATLYST
-473 YKQSLDEDTSLD
+473 DYKKSLDEDTKLD

-490 LTKFGYDHLKGDST
+490 LTKFGYDQLKGDST
-504 KYNSITNDQFYYGA
+504 PYNSITNDQFYYGA
-518 MEAFKA
+518 LEAFKA
-524 YQQFKKTTQTY
+524 YKQFKDTTQKY
-535 GATFFSKSVPDY
+535 GSTFFAKEVPDY
-547 EIQTY
+547 DIQTY
-552 PYVDRAYEGV
+552 LYEDRAYEGV
-562 GAYDSGVMKFMFN
+562 GAYSSSVKKFMFN
-575 ADPYF
+575 ADPYY

-604 YAQRYLSEVLGM
+604 YADHHLSEVLGM

-663 DLAKGITNFFIT
+663 DLAKGITNFFT
-675 TEDAQITAEQISQI
+675 STEDAKITVEQISQI

-702 EKGLYADEKAHAKAA
+702 EKGLYNTVDEKTRAKAA

-750 IAGQTELPKG
+750 IAGQTELLKG

-820 QQFVEDHKNEIQK
+820 QQFVEEHKEEVQK

-857 NIN
+857 NID

>member
-53 TLKSELEE
+53 TLKSELDEA
-61 SKKALEDEK
+61 KKAK
-70 KSKSEE
+70 AEE
-76 VAKFEEIVKKLEEDK
+76 
-91 KRVETLLNNDHPEY
+91 T
-105 LPTKQVLDL
+105 TK
-114 KNKVEEELNSKGLLN
+114 
-129 LLAPSQEDSDN
+129 
-140 IIKILEE
+140 LEE
-147 AVKEIDKIDQS
+147 AVQKLEALKEEINKNIPEYYPTKQILTLKDKVDNDLQAKGLLYLLAPNQEQSDAIVKTLEEAIKEIDKIDQS

-177 EIGNHKNGLRYLLS
+177 EIGNHKNGLRYLLG

-208 NITPRTFSEKT
+208 TIVPRNFSDPT
-219 AKQWLATLKEA
+219 ATQWLATLKEA
-230 VEKNI
+230 VAKNI

-254 AADLG
+254 AKDLQ
-259 EFLKGTA
+259 EFLKGTET
-266 NEITVKDLI
+266 EITVKKLI
-275 QNSTKYSG
+275 EDNKTYSQ
-283 AVKDFYLYYVDT
+283 AVKAFYLYYVDT

-308 AKLKLTKTNALNELE
+308 AELKLTKANTLNELE

-341 DLEQTEAGLGYIPG
+341 DLNQTEAGLGYIPG
-355 TPGVLTGKEI
+355 IPGELTGKEI

-396 NMQKVAEEAAKLIAG
+396 NMSKVAEEAAKLIAG
-411 TTANDW
+411 ANADW
-417 TSTIMYD
+417 SSTIMYD
-424 EDGPDPKDAK
+424 ADGPDGVNAQ

-440 KKDGVINLENFN
+440 KKDGTINFKNFN

-458 DFFFGREKAELYSAT
+458 DFFFGREKATLYSAD
-473 YKQSLDEDTSLD
+473 YKRSLDEDTKLD
-485 FARAE
+485 FARQE
-490 LTKFGYDHLKGDST
+490 LTKFGYDHLKGDT
-504 KYNSITNDQFYYGA
+504 TPYNSITNDQFYYGA
-518 MEAFKA
+518 LEAFKA
-524 YQQFKKTTQTY
+524 YKQFKDTTQKY
-535 GATFFSKSVPDY
+535 GSTFFAKEVPDY
-547 EIQTY
+547 DIQTY
-552 PYVDRAYEGV
+552 EYADRAYEGV
-562 GAYDSGVMKFMFN
+562 GAYSSSVKKFMFN

-604 YAQRYLSEVLGM
+604 YADHHLSEVLGM
-616 KLGNVF
+616 KLGNIF

-663 DLAKGITNFFIT
+663 DLAKGITNFFT
-675 TEDAQITAEQISQI
+675 STENAKITAEQISQI

-702 EKGLYADEKAHAKAA
+702 EKGLYNTVDEKTRAKAA

-820 QQFVEDHKNEIQK
+820 QQFVEEHKEEVQK

-857 NIN
+857 NID

>member
-32 KKDAKIAELTKQYE
+32 KKDDKIAELTKQYE
-46 EISKQLN
+46 EILKQLN
-53 TLKSELEE
+53 TLKSELDEA
-61 SKKALEDEK
+61 KKAK
-70 KSKSEE
+70 AEE
-76 VAKFEEIVKKLEEDK
+76 
-91 KRVETLLNNDHPEY
+91 T
-105 LPTKQVLDL
+105 TK
-114 KNKVEEELNSKGLLN
+114 
-129 LLAPSQEDSDN
+129 
-140 IIKILEE
+140 LEE
-147 AVKEIDKIDQS
+147 AVQKLEALKEEINKNIPEYYPTKQILTLKDKVDNDLQAKGLLYLLAPNQEQSDAIVKTLEEAIKEIDKIDQS

-177 EIGNHKNGLRYLLS
+177 EIGNHKNGLRYLLG

-208 NITPRTFSEKT
+208 TIVPRNFSDPT
-219 AKQWLATLKEA
+219 ATQWLATLKEA
-230 VEKNI
+230 VAKNI

-254 AADLG
+254 AKDLQ
-259 EFLKGTA
+259 EFLKGTET
-266 NEITVKDLI
+266 EITVKKLI
-275 QNSTKYSG
+275 EDNKKYSQ
-283 AVKDFYLYYVDT
+283 AVKAFYLYYVDT

-308 AKLKLTKTNALNELE
+308 AELKLTKANTLNELE

-341 DLEQTEAGLGYIPG
+341 DLNQTEAGLGYIPG
-355 TPGVLTGKEI
+355 IPGELTGKEI

-396 NMQKVAEEAAKLIAG
+396 NMSKVAEEAAKLIAG
-411 TTANDW
+411 ANADW
-417 TSTIMYD
+417 SSTIMYD
-424 EDGPDPKDAK
+424 ADGPDGVNAQ

-440 KKDGVINLENFN
+440 KKDGTINFKNFN

-458 DFFFGREKAELYSAT
+458 DFFFGREKATLYSAD
-473 YKQSLDEDTSLD
+473 YKRSLDEDTKLD
-485 FARAE
+485 FARQE
-490 LTKFGYDHLKGDST
+490 LTKFGYDHLKGDT
-504 KYNSITNDQFYYGA
+504 TPYNSITNDQFYYGA
-518 MEAFKA
+518 LEAFKA
-524 YQQFKKTTQTY
+524 YKQFKDTTQKY
-535 GATFFSKSVPDY
+535 GSTFFAKEVPDY
-547 EIQTY
+547 DIQTY
-552 PYVDRAYEGV
+552 EYADRAYEGV
-562 GAYDSGVMKFMFN
+562 GAYSSSVKKFMFN

-604 YAQRYLSEVLGM
+604 YADHHLSEVLGM
-616 KLGNVF
+616 KLGNIF

-663 DLAKGITNFFIT
+663 DLAKGITNFFT
-675 TEDAQITAEQISQI
+675 STENAKITAEQISQI

-702 EKGLYADEKAHAKAA
+702 EKGLYNTVDEKTRAKAA

-820 QQFVEDHKNEIQK
+820 QQFVEEHKEEVQK

-857 NIN
+857 NID

>member
-46 EISKQLN
+46 EILKQLN
-53 TLKSELEE
+53 TLKSELDEA
-61 SKKALEDEK
+61 KKAK
-70 KSKSEE
+70 AEE
-76 VAKFEEIVKKLEEDK
+76 
-91 KRVETLLNNDHPEY
+91 T
-105 LPTKQVLDL
+105 TK
-114 KNKVEEELNSKGLLN
+114 
-129 LLAPSQEDSDN
+129 
-140 IIKILEE
+140 LEE
-147 AVKEIDKIDQS
+147 AVQKLEALKEEINKNIPEYYPTKQILTLKDKVDNDLQAKGLLYLLAPNQEQSDAIVKTLEEAIKEIDKIDQS

-177 EIGNHKNGLRYLLS
+177 EIGNHKNGLRYLLG

-208 NITPRTFSEKT
+208 TIVPRNFSDPT
-219 AKQWLATLKEA
+219 ATQWLATLKEA
-230 VEKNI
+230 VAKNI

-254 AADLG
+254 AKDLQ
-259 EFLKGTA
+259 EFLKGTET
-266 NEITVKDLI
+266 EITVKKLI
-275 QNSTKYSG
+275 EDNKTYSQ
-283 AVKDFYLYYVDT
+283 AVKAFYLYYVDT

-308 AKLKLTKTNALNELE
+308 AELKLTKANTLNELE

-341 DLEQTEAGLGYIPG
+341 DLNQTEAGLGYIPG
-355 TPGVLTGKEI
+355 IPGELTGKEI

-396 NMQKVAEEAAKLIAG
+396 NMSKVAEEAAKLIAG
-411 TTANDW
+411 ANADW
-417 TSTIMYD
+417 SSTIMYD
-424 EDGPDPKDAK
+424 ADGPDGVNAQ

-440 KKDGVINLENFN
+440 KKDGTINFKNFN

-458 DFFFGREKAELYSAT
+458 DFFFGREKATLYSAD
-473 YKQSLDEDTSLD
+473 YKRSLDEDTKLD
-485 FARAE
+485 FARQE
-490 LTKFGYDHLKGDST
+490 LTKFGYDHLKGDT
-504 KYNSITNDQFYYGA
+504 TPYNSITNDQFYYGA
-518 MEAFKA
+518 LEAFKA
-524 YQQFKKTTQTY
+524 YKQFKDTTQKY
-535 GATFFSKSVPDY
+535 GSTFFAKEVPDY
-547 EIQTY
+547 DIQTY
-552 PYVDRAYEGV
+552 EYADRAYEGV
-562 GAYDSGVMKFMFN
+562 GAYSSSVKKFMFN

-604 YAQRYLSEVLGM
+604 YADHHLSEVLVM
-616 KLGNVF
+616 KLGNIF

-663 DLAKGITNFFIT
+663 DLAKGITNFFT
-675 TEDAQITAEQISQI
+675 STENAKITAEQISQI

-702 EKGLYADEKAHAKAA
+702 EKGLYNTVDEKTRAKAA

-820 QQFVEDHKNEIQK
+820 QQFVEEHKEEVQK

-857 NIN
+857 NID

>member
-53 TLKSELEE
+53 TLKSELDEA
-61 SKKALEDEK
+61 KKAK
-70 KSKSEE
+70 AEE
-76 VAKFEEIVKKLEEDK
+76 
-91 KRVETLLNNDHPEY
+91 T
-105 LPTKQVLDL
+105 TK
-114 KNKVEEELNSKGLLN
+114 
-129 LLAPSQEDSDN
+129 
-140 IIKILEE
+140 LEE
-147 AVKEIDKIDQS
+147 AVQKLEALKEEINKNIPEYYPTKQILTLKDKVDNDLQAKGLLYLLAPNQEQSDAIVKTLEEAIKEIDKIDQS

-177 EIGNHKNGLRYLLS
+177 EIGNHKNGLRYLLG

-208 NITPRTFSEKT
+208 TIVPRNFSDPT
-219 AKQWLATLKEA
+219 ATQWLATLKEA
-230 VEKNI
+230 VAKNI

-254 AADLG
+254 AKDLQ
-259 EFLKGTA
+259 EFLKGTET
-266 NEITVKDLI
+266 EITVKKLI
-275 QNSTKYSG
+275 EDNKTYSQ
-283 AVKDFYLYYVDT
+283 AVKAFYLYYVDT

-308 AKLKLTKTNALNELE
+308 AELKLTKANTLNELE

-341 DLEQTEAGLGYIPG
+341 DLNQTEAGLGYIPG
-355 TPGVLTGKEI
+355 IPGELTGKEI

-396 NMQKVAEEAAKLIAG
+396 NMSKVAEEAAKLIAG
-411 TTANDW
+411 ANADW
-417 TSTIMYD
+417 SSTIMYD
-424 EDGPDPKDAK
+424 ADGPDGVNAQ

-440 KKDGVINLENFN
+440 KKDGTINLQNFN
-452 KWLNAE
+452 KLLNAE
-458 DFFFGREKAELYSAT
+458 DFFFGREKATLYSAD
-473 YKQSLDEDTSLD
+473 YKRSLDEDTKLD
-485 FARAE
+485 FARQE
-490 LTKFGYDHLKGDST
+490 LTKFGYDHLKGDT
-504 KYNSITNDQFYYGA
+504 TPYNSITNDQFYYGA
-518 MEAFKA
+518 LEAFKA
-524 YQQFKKTTQTY
+524 YKQFKDTTQKY
-535 GATFFSKSVPDY
+535 GSTFFAKEVPDY
-547 EIQTY
+547 DIQTY
-552 PYVDRAYEGV
+552 EYADRAYEGV
-562 GAYDSGVMKFMFN
+562 GAYSSSVKKFMFN

-604 YAQRYLSEVLGM
+604 YADHHLSEVLGM
-616 KLGNVF
+616 KLGNIF

-640 EAGFYGTPNYADT
+640 EAGFYGTLNYADT

-663 DLAKGITNFFIT
+663 DLAKGITNFFT
-675 TEDAQITAEQISQI
+675 STENAKITAEQISQI

-702 EKGLYADEKAHAKAA
+702 EKGLYNTVDEKTRAKAA

-820 QQFVEDHKNEIQK
+820 QQFVEEHKEEVQK

-857 NIN
+857 NID

>member
-53 TLKSELEE
+53 TLKSELDEA
-61 SKKALEDEK
+61 KKAK
-70 KSKSEE
+70 AEE
-76 VAKFEEIVKKLEEDK
+76 
-91 KRVETLLNNDHPEY
+91 T
-105 LPTKQVLDL
+105 TK
-114 KNKVEEELNSKGLLN
+114 
-129 LLAPSQEDSDN
+129 
-140 IIKILEE
+140 LEE
-147 AVKEIDKIDQS
+147 AVQKLEALKEEINKNIPEYYPTKQILTLKDKVDNDLQAKGLLYLLAPNQEQSDAIVKTLEEAIKEIDKIDQS

-177 EIGNHKNGLRYLLS
+177 EIGNHKNGLRYLLG

-208 NITPRTFSEKT
+208 TIVPRNFSDPT
-219 AKQWLATLKEA
+219 ATQWLATLKEA
-230 VEKNI
+230 VAKNI

-254 AADLG
+254 AKDLQ
-259 EFLKGTA
+259 EFLKGTET
-266 NEITVKDLI
+266 EITVKKLI
-275 QNSTKYSG
+275 EDNKTYSQ
-283 AVKDFYLYYVDT
+283 AVKAFYLYYVDT

-308 AKLKLTKTNALNELE
+308 AELKLTKANTLNELE

-341 DLEQTEAGLGYIPG
+341 DLDKKEAGLGYIPG
-355 TPGVLTGKEI
+355 IPGELTGKEI

-396 NMQKVAEEAAKLIAG
+396 NMSKVAEEAAKLIAG
-411 TTANDW
+411 ANADW
-417 TSTIMYD
+417 SSTIMYD
-424 EDGPDPKDAK
+424 ADGPDGVNAQ

-440 KKDGVINLENFN
+440 KKDGAINLENFN

-473 YKQSLDEDTSLD
+473 YKQSLDQDTKLD
-485 FARAE
+485 FARQE
-490 LTKFGYDHLKGDST
+490 LTKFGYDHLKGDT
-504 KYNSITNDQFYYGA
+504 TPYNSITNDQFYYGA
-518 MEAFKA
+518 LEAFKA
-524 YQQFKKTTQTY
+524 YKQFKDTTQKY
-535 GATFFSKSVPDY
+535 GSTFFAKEVPDY
-547 EIQTY
+547 DIQTY
-552 PYVDRAYEGV
+552 LYEDRAYEGV
-562 GAYDSGVMKFMFN
+562 GAYSSSVKKFMFN
-575 ADPYF
+575 ADPYY

-604 YAQRYLSEVLGM
+604 YADHHLSEVLGM
-616 KLGNVF
+616 KLGNIF

-663 DLAKGITNFFIT
+663 DLAKGITNFFT
-675 TEDAQITAEQISQI
+675 STEDAQITAEQISQI

-702 EKGLYADEKAHAKAA
+702 EKGLYNTVDEKARAKAA

-812 HTKLGYTR
+812 HTKLGFTR
-820 QQFVEDHKNEIQK
+820 QQFVEQHKDEIQK

-857 NIN
+857 NID

>member
-53 TLKSELEE
+53 TLKSELDEA
-61 SKKALEDEK
+61 KKAK
-70 KSKSEE
+70 AEE
-76 VAKFEEIVKKLEEDK
+76 
-91 KRVETLLNNDHPEY
+91 T
-105 LPTKQVLDL
+105 TK
-114 KNKVEEELNSKGLLN
+114 
-129 LLAPSQEDSDN
+129 
-140 IIKILEE
+140 LEE
-147 AVKEIDKIDQS
+147 AVQKLEALKEEINKNIPEYYPTKQILTLKDKVDNDLQAKGLLYLLAPNQEQSDAIVKTLEEAIKEIDKIDQS

-177 EIGNHKNGLRYLLS
+177 EIGNHKNGLRYLLG

-208 NITPRTFSEKT
+208 TIVPRNFSDPT
-219 AKQWLATLKEA
+219 ATQWLATLKEA
-230 VEKNI
+230 VAKNI

-254 AADLG
+254 AKDLQ
-259 EFLKGTA
+259 EFLKGTET
-266 NEITVKDLI
+266 EITVKKLI
-275 QNSTKYSG
+275 EDNKTYSQ
-283 AVKDFYLYYVDT
+283 AVKAFYLYYVDT

-308 AKLKLTKTNALNELE
+308 AELKLTKANTLNELE

-341 DLEQTEAGLGYIPG
+341 DLDQKEAGLGYIPG
-355 TPGVLTGKEI
+355 IPGELTGKEI

-377 LTPAEVYAKGMN
+377 LTPTEVYAKGMN

-396 NMQKVAEEAAKLIAG
+396 NMSKVAEEAAKLIAG
-411 TTANDW
+411 ANADW
-417 TSTIMYD
+417 SSTIMYD
-424 EDGPDPKDAK
+424 ADGPDGVNAQ

-440 KKDGVINLENFN
+440 KKDGAINLENFN

-473 YKQSLDEDTSLD
+473 YKQSLDQDTKLD
-485 FARAE
+485 FARQE
-490 LTKFGYDHLKGDST
+490 LTKFGYDHLKNDTTS
-504 KYNSITNDQFYYGA
+504 YNSITNDQFYYGA
-518 MEAFKA
+518 LEAFKA
-524 YQQFKKTTQTY
+524 YKQFKDTTQKY
-535 GATFFSKSVPDY
+535 GSTFFAKEVPDY
-547 EIQTY
+547 DIQTY
-552 PYVDRAYEGV
+552 LYEDRAYEGV
-562 GAYDSGVMKFMFN
+562 GAYSSSVKKFMFN
-575 ADPYF
+575 ADPYY

-604 YAQRYLSEVLGM
+604 YADHHLSEVLGM
-616 KLGNVF
+616 KLGNIF

-663 DLAKGITNFFIT
+663 DLAKGITNFFT
-675 TEDAQITAEQISQI
+675 STEDSKITAEQISQI

-702 EKGLYADEKAHAKAA
+702 EKGLYNADEKTHAKAA
-717 VKLANM
+717 IKLANM

-742 DSIYHAPD
+742 DSIYHGPD
-750 IAGQTELPKG
+750 IAGQAELPKG
-760 ASILQARAFM
+760 ASISQARAFM

-820 QQFVEDHKNEIQK
+820 QQFVEEHKEEVQK

-857 NIN
+857 NID

>member
-53 TLKSELEE
+53 TLKSELDEA
-61 SKKALEDEK
+61 KKAK
-70 KSKSEE
+70 AEE
-76 VAKFEEIVKKLEEDK
+76 
-91 KRVETLLNNDHPEY
+91 T
-105 LPTKQVLDL
+105 TK
-114 KNKVEEELNSKGLLN
+114 
-129 LLAPSQEDSDN
+129 
-140 IIKILEE
+140 LEE
-147 AVKEIDKIDQS
+147 AVQKLEALKEEINKNIPEYYPTKQILTLKDKVDNDLQAKGLLYLLAPNQEQSDAIVKTLEEAIKEIDKIDQS

-177 EIGNHKNGLRYLLS
+177 EIGNHKNGLRYLLG

-208 NITPRTFSEKT
+208 TIVPRNFSDPT
-219 AKQWLATLKEA
+219 ATQWLATLKEA
-230 VEKNI
+230 VAKNI

-254 AADLG
+254 AKDLQ
-259 EFLKGTA
+259 EFLKGTET
-266 NEITVKDLI
+266 EITVKKLI
-275 QNSTKYSG
+275 EDNKTYSQ
-283 AVKDFYLYYVDT
+283 AVKAFYLYYVDT

-308 AKLKLTKTNALNELE
+308 AELKLTKANTLNELE

-341 DLEQTEAGLGYIPG
+341 DLDQKEAGLGYIPG
-355 TPGVLTGKEI
+355 IPGELTGKEI

-396 NMQKVAEEAAKLIAG
+396 NMSKVAEEAAKLIAG
-411 TTANDW
+411 ANADW
-417 TSTIMYD
+417 SSTIMYD
-424 EDGPDPKDAK
+424 ADGPDGVNAQ

-440 KKDGVINLENFN
+440 KKDGAINLENFN

-473 YKQSLDEDTSLD
+473 YKQSLDQDTKLD
-485 FARAE
+485 FARQE
-490 LTKFGYDHLKGDST
+490 LTKFGYDHLKGDT
-504 KYNSITNDQFYYGA
+504 TPYNSITNDQFYYGA
-518 MEAFKA
+518 LEAFKA
-524 YQQFKKTTQTY
+524 YKQFKDTTQKY
-535 GATFFSKSVPDY
+535 GSTFFAKEVPDY
-547 EIQTY
+547 DIQTY
-552 PYVDRAYEGV
+552 LYEDRAYEGV
-562 GAYDSGVMKFMFN
+562 GAYSSSVKKFMFN
-575 ADPYF
+575 ADPYY

-604 YAQRYLSEVLGM
+604 YADHHLSEVLGM
-616 KLGNVF
+616 KLGNIF

-663 DLAKGITNFFIT
+663 DLAKGITNFFT
-675 TEDAQITAEQISQI
+675 STEDSKITAEQISQI

-702 EKGLYADEKAHAKAA
+702 EKGLYNADEKTHAKAA
-717 VKLANM
+717 IKLANM

-742 DSIYHAPD
+742 DSIYHGPD
-750 IAGQTELPKG
+750 IAGQAELPKG
-760 ASILQARAFM
+760 ASISQARAFM

-820 QQFVEDHKNEIQK
+820 QQFVEEHKEEVQK

-857 NIN
+857 NID

>member
-53 TLKSELEE
+53 TLKSELDEA
-61 SKKALEDEK
+61 KKAK
-70 KSKSEE
+70 AEE
-76 VAKFEEIVKKLEEDK
+76 
-91 KRVETLLNNDHPEY
+91 T
-105 LPTKQVLDL
+105 TK
-114 KNKVEEELNSKGLLN
+114 
-129 LLAPSQEDSDN
+129 
-140 IIKILEE
+140 LEE
-147 AVKEIDKIDQS
+147 AVQKLEALKEEINTNIPEYYPTKQILTLKDKVDNDLQAKGLLYLLAPNQEQSDAIVKTLEEAIKEIDKIDQS

-177 EIGNHKNGLRYLLS
+177 EIGNHKNGLRYLLG

-208 NITPRTFSEKT
+208 TIVPRNFSDPT
-219 AKQWLATLKEA
+219 ATQWLATLKEA
-230 VEKNI
+230 VAKNI

-254 AADLG
+254 AKDLQ
-259 EFLKGTA
+259 EFLKGTET
-266 NEITVKDLI
+266 EITVKKLI
-275 QNSTKYSG
+275 EDNKTYSQ
-283 AVKDFYLYYVDT
+283 AVKAFYLYYVDT

-308 AKLKLTKTNALNELE
+308 AELKLTKANTLNELE

-341 DLEQTEAGLGYIPG
+341 DLDQKEAGLGYIPG
-355 TPGVLTGKEI
+355 IPGELTGKEI

-396 NMQKVAEEAAKLIAG
+396 NMSKVAEEAAKLIAG
-411 TTANDW
+411 ANADW
-417 TSTIMYD
+417 SSTIMYD
-424 EDGPDPKDAK
+424 ADGPDGVNAQ

-440 KKDGVINLENFN
+440 KKDGAINLENFN

-473 YKQSLDEDTSLD
+473 YKQSLDQDTKLD
-485 FARAE
+485 FARQE
-490 LTKFGYDHLKGDST
+490 LTKFGYDHLKGDT
-504 KYNSITNDQFYYGA
+504 TPYNSITNDQFYYGA
-518 MEAFKA
+518 LEAFKA
-524 YQQFKKTTQTY
+524 YKQFKDTTQKY
-535 GATFFSKSVPDY
+535 GSTFFAKEVPDY
-547 EIQTY
+547 DIQTY
-552 PYVDRAYEGV
+552 LYEDRAYEGV
-562 GAYDSGVMKFMFN
+562 GAYSSSVKKFMFN
-575 ADPYF
+575 ADPYY

-604 YAQRYLSEVLGM
+604 YADHHLSEVLGM
-616 KLGNVF
+616 KLGNIF

-663 DLAKGITNFFIT
+663 DLAKGITNFFT
-675 TEDAQITAEQISQI
+675 STEDSKITAEQISQI

-702 EKGLYADEKAHAKAA
+702 EKGLYNADEKTHAKAA
-717 VKLANM
+717 IKLANM

-742 DSIYHAPD
+742 DSIYHGPD
-750 IAGQTELPKG
+750 IAGQAELPKG
-760 ASILQARAFM
+760 ASISQARAFM

-820 QQFVEDHKNEIQK
+820 QQFVEEHKEEVQK

-857 NIN
+857 NID

>member
-53 TLKSELEE
+53 TLKSELDEA
-61 SKKALEDEK
+61 KKAK
-70 KSKSEE
+70 AEE
-76 VAKFEEIVKKLEEDK
+76 
-91 KRVETLLNNDHPEY
+91 T
-105 LPTKQVLDL
+105 TK
-114 KNKVEEELNSKGLLN
+114 
-129 LLAPSQEDSDN
+129 
-140 IIKILEE
+140 LEE
-147 AVKEIDKIDQS
+147 AVQKLEALKEEINKNIPEYYPTKQILTLKDKVDNDLQAKGLLYLLAPNQEQSDAIVKTLEEAIKEIDKIDQS

-177 EIGNHKNGLRYLLS
+177 EIGNHKNGLRYLLG

-208 NITPRTFSEKT
+208 TIVPRNFSDPT
-219 AKQWLATLKEA
+219 ATQWLATLKEA
-230 VEKNI
+230 VAKNI

-254 AADLG
+254 AKDLQ
-259 EFLKGTA
+259 EFLKGTET
-266 NEITVKDLI
+266 EITVKKLI
-275 QNSTKYSG
+275 EDNKTYSQ

-308 AKLKLTKTNALNELE
+308 AELKLTKANTLNELE

-341 DLEQTEAGLGYIPG
+341 DLAQTEAGLGYIPG

-396 NMQKVAEEAAKLIAG
+396 NMSKVAEEAAKLIAG
-411 TTANDW
+411 TSADW
-417 TSTIMYD
+417 SSTIMYD
-424 EDGPDPKDAK
+424 ADGPDGVNAQNK
-434 SETLEI
+434 TLEI
-440 KKDGVINLENFN
+440 KKDGTINLENFN

-458 DFFFGREKAELYSAT
+458 DFFFGREKATLYSAD
-473 YKQSLDEDTSLD
+473 YKRSLDEDTKLD
-485 FARAE
+485 FARQE
-490 LTKFGYDHLKGDST
+490 LTKFGYDHLKDDT
-504 KYNSITNDQFYYGA
+504 TPYNSITNDQFYYGA
-518 MEAFKA
+518 LEAFKA
-524 YQQFKKTTQTY
+524 YKQFKDTTQKY
-535 GATFFSKSVPDY
+535 GSTFFAKEVPDY
-547 EIQTY
+547 DIQTY
-552 PYVDRAYEGV
+552 EYADRAYEGV
-562 GAYDSGVMKFMFN
+562 GAYSSSVKKFMFN

-604 YAQRYLSEVLGM
+604 YADHHLSEVLGM
-616 KLGNVF
+616 KLGNIF

-663 DLAKGITNFFIT
+663 DLAKGITNFFT
-675 TEDAQITAEQISQI
+675 STEDAKITAEQISQI

-702 EKGLYADEKAHAKAA
+702 EKGLYTDKKARAKAA
-717 VKLANM
+717 IKLANM

-750 IAGQTELPKG
+750 IAGQPELPKG
-760 ASILQARAFM
+760 ASILKARAFM

-820 QQFVEDHKNEIQK
+820 QQFVEEHKEEVQK

-857 NIN
+857 NID